1 MSLEFI
7 GLIGPQ
13 ESSESQAPRGPLV
26 DLEFIKAFSQAQE
39 YGGFDKALLA
49 VNTSA
54 PDSMILASYVAAL
67 TERIGLLVAHRPGF
81 QAPTFAARQF
91 ATLDQLSGAGHRS
104 TSSPAAIAATCSAM
118 ATSSTRMPVMPAPMS
133 TCRYCATPGPARS
146 RSTTWAL
153 TTALKTT

>member
-54 PDSMILASYVAAL
+54 PD
-67 TERIGLLVAHRPGF
+67 
-81 QAPTFAARQF
+81 
-91 ATLDQLSGAGHRS
+91 
-104 TSSPAAIAATCSAM
+104 
-118 ATSSTRMPVMPAPMS
+118 
-133 TCRYCATPGPARS
+133 
-146 RSTTWAL
+146 
-153 TTALKTT
+153 